1 MIDFDFPARAWPD
14 MCAAYRDAD
23 LAAACLA
30 LQQAFAVDVP
40 LLLVLSLADRA
51 GHGVA
56 PQTIASLET
65 GARDWRDTVIV
76 PLRHTRQ
83 AMKSRYFAPAET
95 ALREDMKR
103 AELEAEHL
111 HVLRLAESLPAP
123 VADAP
128 PAARHYL
135 AARGL
140 TDDAAND
147 FIETFAAA
155 CAAQIE
161 RQNHE

>member
-30 LQQAFAVDVP
+30 LQQGFAVDVP

-83 AMKSRYFAPAET
+83 AMKGRYAAPAET
-95 ALREDMKR
+95 ALREDIKR

-111 HVLRLAESLPAP
+111 HVLRLAETLAAP

-128 PAARHYL
+128 PAARDYL
-135 AARGL
+135 ATRGL
-140 TDDAAND
+140 TDEAAND

-161 RQNHE
+161 SKKP

>member
-1 MIDFDFPARAWPD
+1 MSNLDFPARAWTD
-14 MCAAYRDAD
+14 MCAAYRDAN
-23 LAAACLA
+23 LAAACLG

-40 LLLVLSLADRA
+40 LMLVLSLADRA
-51 GHGVA
+51 GHGLSA
-56 PQTIASLET
+56 ATIATLQRD
-65 GARDWRDTVIV
+65 ARAWRETVIV
-76 PLRHTRQ
+76 PLRETRR
-83 AMKSRYFAPAET
+83 AMKTRFLAPGEV
-95 ALREDMKR
+95 ALRDAIKR

-123 VADAP
+123 VP
-128 PAARHYL
+128 NEQPAANQYL
-135 AARGL
+135 AACGL

-161 RQNHE
+161 SRDHE